1 MLTPRQQ
8 LYAVTAEE
16 CGELC
21 QVMMKFMRFG
31 DDAQIGRQ
39 AIVEEAGDL
48 LCMLQLLEEHGLV
61 SWSELEERAAVKRE
75 KLKVYSDLIK
85 EEQ

>member
-48 LCMLQLLEEHGLV
+48 LCMLQLLEQHGLV

-75 KLKVYSDLIK
+75 KLKVYSDLI
-85 EEQ
+85 EE

>member
-1 MLTPRQQ
+1 MSLTTRQE

-31 DDAQIGRQ
+31 DDAMIGRQ

-48 LCMLQLLEEHGLV
+48 LCMLQLLSEHGLV
-61 SWSELEERAAVKRE
+61 EWEELEQRANTKRD
-75 KLKVYSDLIK
+75 KLKIYSSLIK
-85 EEQ
+85 E